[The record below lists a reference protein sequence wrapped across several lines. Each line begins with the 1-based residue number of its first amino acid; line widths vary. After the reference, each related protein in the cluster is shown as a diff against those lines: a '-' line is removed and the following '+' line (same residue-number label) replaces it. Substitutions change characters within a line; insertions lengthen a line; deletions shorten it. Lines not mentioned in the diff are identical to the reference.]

1 MPPDAPVITATFR
14 SLPMETSL
22 TILSAL
28 WIEGRSGPSS
38 TDL

>member
-14 SLPMETSL
+14 SLAVETL
-22 TILSAL
+22 KILSVS